1 MKVNKYKYMSV
12 IQAFIEGAWSDL
24 TQYDHSDKDYYKVL
38 RDDLKTYQDNDPYPH
53 RVIKRKEINPEWEA
67 QPRAITTAEL
77 IERCKRV
84 AIASGTIEREVTK
97 LTTSGALDLS
107 KIDKDD
113 YTTAYAIVAALYAD
127 EMRYLLDG
135 AASTTLKRKQHK
147 LYNQLRKAIR
157 TDY

>member
-1 MKVNKYKYMSV
+1 
-12 IQAFIEGAWSDL
+12 
-24 TQYDHSDKDYYKVL
+24 
-38 RDDLKTYQDNDPYPH
+38 
-53 RVIKRKEINPEWEA
+53 
-67 QPRAITTAEL
+67 
-77 IERCKRV
+77 V